1 MYKVKETL
9 DDVLTLQVKS
19 IDLPRNG
26 VIDSIALLVNL
37 TIKNSTDQEAV
48 EKMTMEDV
56 LEAINEIR
64 VVSNGNVV
72 HYALKGTDIAY
83 LNIYDTHGKALSLD
97 ESFSIPEAG
106 SKDVSFLIM
115 LDAGQIHA
123 LLKDQLQIKV
133 EWNRKLNTA
142 AGMGDPVLEDASIKV
157 TLDKEVYESA
167 QEYVMAYSAGE
178 YGEVFIEEPKV
189 YAIEKAFNALGE
201 LTEIFELP
209 VGSVLKRA
217 LLVFYNDTGAR
228 ADIVDKYALV
238 RTRPARIQLYRIDYE
253 TSRELD
259 KVQYKLPSVPT
270 GITMF
275 DYDREVV
282 FGGLDL
288 REEDSGTF
296 KIALKT
302 NAAGKIRYISHEVV
316 PQVKSL

>member
-26 VIDSIALLVNL
+26 VIDSMALLAKITLSNGGAADATL
-37 TIKNSTDQEAV
+37 
-48 EKMTMEDV
+48 TMEDV
-56 LEAINEIR
+56 LKAINEIR

-72 HYALKGTDIAY
+72 HYALRGTDIAY
-83 LNIYDTHGKALSLD
+83 LNVYDTHGKALDLASTVTV
-97 ESFSIPEAG
+97 PTGG
-106 SKDVSFLIM
+106 SQSVSFLIM

-123 LLKDQLQIKV
+123 LIKDQLQIRV
-133 EWNRKLNTA
+133 DWQTDLGNSVT
-142 AGMGDPVLEDASIKV
+142 VSDASIKV

-167 QEYVMAYSAGE
+167 EEYVMTYAGGE

-201 LTEIFELP
+201 LTEVFELP

-217 LLVFYNDTGAR
+217 LLVFYDDTGAR
-228 ADIVDKYALV
+228 ADIVNKYALV

-259 KVQYKLPSVPT
+259 KIQYKLPSVPA
-270 GITMF
+270 GMTMF
-275 DYDREVV
+275 DYDQEVV

-288 REEDSGTF
+288 REEASGTF

-302 NAAGKIRYISHEVV
+302 SNSGKVRYISHEVV
-316 PQVKSL
+316 PQAISL

>member
-26 VIDSIALLVNL
+26 VIDSIALLAKITL
-37 TIKNSTDQEAV
+37 SNSGTSDATV
-48 EKMTMEDV
+48 SMEDV
-56 LEAINEIR
+56 LKAINEIR

-72 HYALKGTDIAY
+72 HYALRGTDIAY

-97 ESFSIPEAG
+97 DTVTVPAGG
-106 SKDVSFLIM
+106 SKEVKFLIV

-123 LLKDQLQIKV
+123 LIKDQLQIRV
-133 EWNRKLNTA
+133 DWNTSITS
-142 AGMGDPVLEDASIKV
+142 DVSVSDASIKV

-167 QEYVMAYSAGE
+167 EDYAMTYAGAE
-178 YGEVFIEEPKV
+178 YGEIFIEEPKV
-189 YAIEKAFNALGE
+189 YAIEKNFNALGE
-201 LTEIFELP
+201 LTEVFELP

-217 LLVFYNDTGAR
+217 LLVFYNDAGER

-238 RTRPARIQLYRIDYE
+238 RTRPARIQLYKIDYE

-259 KVQYKLPSVPT
+259 KVQYKLPSVPA
-270 GITMF
+270 GMTMF
-275 DYDREVV
+275 DYDKEVV

>member
-26 VIDSIALLVNL
+26 VIDSIALLAKITL
-37 TIKNSTDQEAV
+37 SNSGTSDATV
-48 EKMTMEDV
+48 SMEDV
-56 LEAINEIR
+56 LKAINEIR

-72 HYALKGTDIAY
+72 HYALRGTDIAY

-97 ESFSIPEAG
+97 DTVTVPASG
-106 SKDVSFLIM
+106 TKDVSFLIV

-123 LLKDQLQIKV
+123 LIKDQLQIRV
-133 EWNRKLNTA
+133 DWNTSITS
-142 AGMGDPVLEDASIKV
+142 DVSVSDASIKV

-167 QEYVMAYSAGE
+167 EEYVMAYSAGE

-189 YAIEKAFNALGE
+189 YAIEKSFNALGE
-201 LTEIFELP
+201 LTEVFELP

-217 LLVFYNDTGAR
+217 LLVFYDDTGAR

-238 RTRPARIQLYRIDYE
+238 RTRPARIQLYKIDYE

-270 GITMF
+270 GMTMF
-275 DYDREVV
+275 DYDKEVV

-288 REEDSGTF
+288 REEASGTF

-302 NAAGKIRYISHEVV
+302 TNSGKLRYISHESV
-316 PQVKSL
+316 PQVISL

>member
-19 IDLPRNG
+19 IDVPRNG
-26 VIDSIALLVNL
+26 VIDSIALLAKITLSNGGAADANV
-37 TIKNSTDQEAV
+37 S
-48 EKMTMEDV
+48 MEDV
-56 LEAINEIR
+56 LKAINEIR

-72 HYALKGTDIAY
+72 HYALRGTDIAY
-83 LNIYDTHGKALSLD
+83 LNVYDTHGKALSLTD
-97 ESFSIPEAG
+97 TVTVPAG
-106 SKDVSFLIM
+106 GTKDVSFLIM

-133 EWNRKLNTA
+133 DWNTSITT
-142 AGMGDPVLEDASIKV
+142 DVSVSDASIKV

-167 QEYVMAYSAGE
+167 EEYVMAYSAGE

-201 LTEIFELP
+201 LTEVFELP

-217 LLVFYNDTGAR
+217 LLVFYDDTGAR

-238 RTRPARIQLYRIDYE
+238 RTRPARIQLFKIDYP

-270 GITMF
+270 GMTMF

-282 FGGLDL
+282 IGGFDL
-288 REEDSGTF
+288 REEASGTF

-302 NAAGKIRYISHEVV
+302 TASGKVRYISHEIV
-316 PQVKSL
+316 PQAIRL

>member
-26 VIDSIALLVNL
+26 VIDSIALLARITL
-37 TIKNSTDQEAV
+37 SNSGTSDATV
-48 EKMTMEDV
+48 SMEDV
-56 LEAINEIR
+56 LKAINEIR

-72 HYALKGTDIAY
+72 HYALRGTDIAY

-97 ESFSIPEAG
+97 DTVTVPAGG
-106 SKDVSFLIM
+106 SKEVKFLIV

-123 LLKDQLQIKV
+123 LLKDQLQIRV
-133 EWNRKLNTA
+133 DWNTSITS
-142 AGMGDPVLEDASIKV
+142 DVSVSDASIKV

-167 QEYVMAYSAGE
+167 EEYIMTYSAGE

-189 YAIEKAFNALGE
+189 YAIEKSFNALGE
-201 LTEIFELP
+201 LTEVFELP

-217 LLVFYNDTGAR
+217 LLVFYDDSGAR

-238 RTRPARIQLYRIDYE
+238 RTRPARIQLFKIDYE

-259 KVQYKLPSVPT
+259 KVQYKLPGVPT
-270 GITMF
+270 GMTMF
-275 DYDREVV
+275 DYDLEVV
-282 FGGLDL
+282 SGGLDL
-288 REEDSGTF
+288 REEASGTF

-302 NAAGKIRYISHEVV
+302 TASGKLRYISHEVV
-316 PQVKSL
+316 PQAIRV

>member
-1 MYKVKETL
+1 VYKVKETL

-26 VIDSIALLVNL
+26 VIDSIALLAKITLSNGGSSDATV
-37 TIKNSTDQEAV
+37 
-48 EKMTMEDV
+48 TMEDV
-56 LEAINEIR
+56 LKAINEIR

-72 HYALKGTDIAY
+72 HYALRGTDIAY
-83 LNIYDTHGKALSLD
+83 LNIYDTHGKALDLASTVTVPANGTQ
-97 ESFSIPEAG
+97 S
-106 SKDVSFLIM
+106 VSFLIM

-123 LLKDQLQIKV
+123 LIKDQLQIRV
-133 EWNRKLNTA
+133 DWQTDLGNSVT
-142 AGMGDPVLEDASIKV
+142 VSDASIKV

-167 QEYVMAYSAGE
+167 EDYAITYAGAE
-178 YGEVFIEEPKV
+178 YGEIFIEEPKV

-201 LTEIFELP
+201 LTEVFELP

-217 LLVFYNDTGAR
+217 LLVFYDDTGTR

-238 RTRPARIQLYRIDYE
+238 RTRPARIQLYKIDYE

-259 KVQYKLPSVPT
+259 KVQYKLPAVPT
-270 GITMF
+270 GMTMF
-275 DYDREVV
+275 DYDQEVV

-288 REEDSGTF
+288 REEASGTF

-302 NAAGKIRYISHEVV
+302 TASGKLRYISHEIV
-316 PQVKSL
+316 PQVISL

>member
-26 VIDSIALLVNL
+26 VIDSMALLAKITLHNGGGSDATV
-37 TIKNSTDQEAV
+37 S
-48 EKMTMEDV
+48 MEDV
-56 LEAINEIR
+56 LKAINEIR
-64 VVSNGNVV
+64 VVSDGNVI
-72 HYALKGTDIAY
+72 HYALRGTDIAY

-97 ESFSIPEAG
+97 GQITVPAG
-106 SKDVSFLIM
+106 GTKDVTFLIM

-123 LLKDQLQIKV
+123 LLKDQLQIRV
-133 EWNRKLNTA
+133 DWNTSISTN
-142 AGMGDPVLEDASIKV
+142 VSVSDASIKV
-157 TLDKEVYESA
+157 TLDKKVYESA
-167 QEYVMAYSAGE
+167 QEYVMTYPAGE

-189 YAIEKAFNALGE
+189 YAIEKSFNALGE
-201 LTEIFELP
+201 LTEVFELP

-217 LLVFYNDTGAR
+217 LLVFYNDAGER

-238 RTRPARIQLYRIDYE
+238 RTRPARIQLYKIDYE

-259 KVQYKLPSVPT
+259 KVQYKLPAVPA
-270 GITMF
+270 GMTMF

-288 REEDSGTF
+288 RESPSGTF

-302 NAAGKIRYISHEVV
+302 TASGKLRYISHEIV
-316 PQVKSL
+316 PQVIRV

>member
-26 VIDSIALLVNL
+26 VIDSIALLAKITL
-37 TIKNSTDQEAV
+37 SNSGSSDATV
-48 EKMTMEDV
+48 SMEDV
-56 LEAINEIR
+56 LKAINEIR
-64 VVSNGNVV
+64 VVSHGNVV
-72 HYALKGTDIAY
+72 HYALRGTDIAY

-97 ESFSIPEAG
+97 TQVTIASG
-106 SKDVSFLIM
+106 KTQDVVFLIM

-123 LLKDQLQIKV
+123 LIKDQLQIRV
-133 EWNRKLNTA
+133 DWQTDLGNSIT
-142 AGMGDPVLEDASIKV
+142 VSDASIKV

-167 QEYVMAYSAGE
+167 EEYIMAYSAGE

-189 YAIEKAFNALGE
+189 YAIEKSFNQLGE

-209 VGSVLKRA
+209 VGDVLKRA
-217 LLVFYNDTGAR
+217 LLVFYDTNGNR

-238 RTRPARIQLYRIDYE
+238 RTRPAKIQLYLIDYP

-259 KVQYKLPSVPT
+259 KVQYKLPAVPV
-270 GITMF
+270 GMTMF
-275 DYDREVV
+275 DYDKEVV

-288 REEDSGTF
+288 REEASGTF
-296 KIALKT
+296 KLALKT
-302 NAAGKIRYISHEVV
+302 TAAGKMRYISHEIV
-316 PQVKSL
+316 PQTIRV

>member
-26 VIDSIALLVNL
+26 VIDSIALLAKITL
-37 TIKNSTDQEAV
+37 SNSGTSDATV
-48 EKMTMEDV
+48 SMEDV
-56 LEAINEIR
+56 LKAINEIR

-72 HYALKGTDIAY
+72 HYALRGTDIAY

-97 ESFSIPEAG
+97 DTVTVPAGG
-106 SKDVSFLIM
+106 SKEVKFLIM

-123 LLKDQLQIKV
+123 LIKDQLQIRV
-133 EWNRKLNTA
+133 DWNTSITS
-142 AGMGDPVLEDASIKV
+142 DVSVSDASIKV

-167 QEYVMAYSAGE
+167 EDYAMTYAGAE
-178 YGEVFIEEPKV
+178 YGEIFIEEPKV

-201 LTEIFELP
+201 LTEVFELP

-217 LLVFYNDTGAR
+217 LLVFYNDAGER

-238 RTRPARIQLYRIDYE
+238 RTRPARIQLYKIDYE

-259 KVQYKLPSVPT
+259 KVQYKLPAVPA
-270 GITMF
+270 GMTMF
-275 DYDREVV
+275 DYDMEITP
-282 FGGLDL
+282 GGLDL
-288 REEDSGTF
+288 REEASGTF

-316 PQVKSL
+316 PQVITL